1 MSEFQSHC
9 GEWEKP
15 DRNES
20 ILYDC
25 IYRKVFWGGG
35 GGGGGLPR
43 GLMSFPGDEH
53 HSLDCG
59 DSFMSVSVYPLI
71 LYIGLSCVPFIK

>member
-1 MSEFQSHC
+1 MTVFIEKSRNLKLTDSGRKQS
-9 GEWEKP
+9 
-15 DRNES
+15 
-20 ILYDC
+20 
-25 IYRKVFWGGG
+25 GGYLGVEG
-35 GGGGGLPR
+35 GVGGLPR